1 MKCQT
6 ADSTLLSKKER
17 VMNQPTV
24 AQAIAVLERLYP
36 PALAESWDKVGL
48 VVGDPAAKIHKIA
61 LAVDPTLKATAQAIE
76 WGADLM
82 VVHHPLLLRPVS
94 SVAATSFKG
103 AIIHRLIK
111 ANCALFTAHTN
122 ADAAING
129 VADALAQL
137 LGLGD
142 LTPLV
147 PSVESP
153 GAGIGRVGRLGKP
166 ISLRQVGERLAKA
179 LPPTHHGVRLAG
191 DLDGLVSTMA
201 VVGGA
206 GDSLFDAVTRAGV
219 DAYLTADLRHHP
231 ALEARE
237 AAEFAGG
244 GRPYLIDV
252 SHAAS
257 EWAWLER
264 AAASLADEMT
274 AGGARVET
282 LVNPQVADPWSGRMG
297 GNAQ

>member
-1 MKCQT
+1 
-6 ADSTLLSKKER
+6 
-17 VMNQPTV
+17 MNQPTV
-24 AQAIAVLERLYP
+24 AQAVAILERLYP
-36 PALAESWDKVGL
+36 PALAESWDKIGL
-48 VVGDPAAKIHKIA
+48 VAGDPAAKVLKVA
-61 LAVDPTLKATAQAIE
+61 FAVDPTLTSTTQAIE

-94 SVAATSFKG
+94 SVAATTFKG
-103 AIIHRLIK
+103 AIVHRLIQ

-129 VADALAQL
+129 VADGLAGL
-137 LGLGD
+137 LGLTD

-147 PSVESP
+147 PCAESP
-153 GAGIGRVGRLGKP
+153 GAGIGRVGRLATP
-166 ISLRQVGERLAKA
+166 VSLSQLGERLAKV
-179 LPPTHHGVRLAG
+179 LPATHHGVRLAG
-191 DLDGLVSTMA
+191 DLEAMVSTVA

-206 GDSLFDAVTRAGV
+206 GDSLFDAVAEAGV

-244 GRPYLIDV
+244 GRPFLVDV

-264 AAASLADEMT
+264 AAASLAGELS

-282 LVNPQVADPWSGRMG
+282 WVNPEVADPWSGRMG
-297 GNAQ
+297 GDEP

>member
-1 MKCQT
+1 MI
-6 ADSTLLSKKER
+6 
-17 VMNQPTV
+17 QPTV

-36 PALAESWDKVGL
+36 PALAESWDRIGL
-48 VVGDPAAKIHKIA
+48 VVGDPTAPVHKVA
-61 LAVDPTLKATAQAIE
+61 LAVDPTLKSISQAIE

-103 AIIHRLIK
+103 AIVHRLIK
-111 ANCALFTAHTN
+111 ADCALFTAHTN

-129 VADALAQL
+129 VAESLAQL
-137 LGLGD
+137 LNLTE

-147 PSVESP
+147 PCPDSP
-153 GAGIGRVGRLGKP
+153 GAGIGRVGRLATP
-166 ISLRQVGERLAKA
+166 ASLRQLGERLADA

-191 DLDGLVSTMA
+191 DLDALVSTVA

-206 GDSLFDAVTRAGV
+206 GDSLFDAVTEAGV
-219 DAYLTADLRHHP
+219 DAYVTADLRHHP

-237 AAEFAGG
+237 AADFAGG
-244 GRPYLIDV
+244 GRPFLVDV

-264 AAASLADEMT
+264 AAASLIAELG
-274 AGGARVET
+274 AGGARVEAW
-282 LVNPQVADPWSGRMG
+282 VNPEVADPWSGRMG
-297 GNAQ
+297 GGSR